1 MAIFPGSAIPS
12 GVAAYDIDQSLRFD
26 AASDAFLHFTPSS
39 PINAKTFTW
48 SGWVK
53 IGSTSVD
60 GSLFGTDTANT
71 SGRVSFNLIHY
82 SDGRIGVR
90 WVDGSGN
97 VMGGLYPAALHR
109 DPSAWF
115 HVVLSVDTTADAAH
129 NRLVLYIN
137 GVRFD
142 VNSTP
147 LSGYE
152 SIHIAPAKDAETYI
166 NNGRPLEIG
175 AWTYPGFPTTSYEFD
190 GYLSEVHFIDG
201 QALTPDYFGVAD
213 ETYGHWKPI
222 EFDVT
227 TTPKASYGTNGF
239 YLPFSGTEV
248 AAILDSSSNG
258 WAVTSAGA
266 VHSTTQKKIGT
277 SSIDLGS
284 SFSDGIYFT
293 IPDNGS
299 LQVGTGDFTWE
310 SWVYWPSYGSGAL
323 MAHGGSGVGSNSTG
337 WGITT
342 NTDGTFEMH
351 SEPSGTRFKTT
362 SAIPTNQWVHIA
374 LVRNS
379 GTAKWYINGTEDNST
394 SESSNLSSI
403 SYDMIVGRIWDST
416 TFNFGGYVDEIRFSD
431 TARYTSGFTPSTTQF
446 TSDANTLVLI
456 HSNYSPTT
464 SIGADSSGNLNTW
477 TPNNLSASDV
487 VLDSPTNNFATWNAV
502 DHSTGNAVTSEGN
515 LKFSVSSAGQSGIRG
530 NFLIPRS
537 GKWYWEAY
545 LLTNSGGSPAFG
557 VCNTKVFGVD
567 YADADGLFCF
577 RPVGNDSFRPYFVI
591 DSSDPYGSAI
601 SSSALGA
608 GDIVQILWDVDNGY
622 GYIGINNTFYGLN
635 GTTPI
640 SVNASQI
647 AAGTYAAYSVP
658 SDEDWVPYI
667 HGYNATDFAVAN
679 FGQDSSFAGNKTA
692 QNNTDSNGYG
702 DFYYAPPSGFLAL
715 CTKNLPEPAVVP
727 AEHFNTVLY
736 AGTGS
741 VQAIS
746 VGWKPDAVW
755 IKSRSD
761 AEPHNLFDAVRGDQ
775 QRLLPN
781 LTNAESTIST
791 SLTNFDVGGFT
802 VSGHDHT
809 NKAGA
814 TYVAWNW
821 KADNTSGS
829 SNTDGSITSTVA
841 ANVDAGFSIVSYTG
855 TGSAAT
861 VGHGLSSAPDLI
873 IGKKRSST
881 GRWLVYHSSN
891 TSAPETDYLTLETTE
906 ATTDNAN
913 IWNDTAPT
921 STVFSL
927 GSDGNINSSGAT
939 NIAYCFHSVD
949 GYSKFGSYTGNGS
962 SDGPF
967 VYTGFRPAY
976 VMVKRTDTVSHWQV
990 HDTARD
996 PDNVMEYQLHY
1007 NENAV
1012 DGASSAYYI
1021 DTLSNGFKLRM
1032 SHAGQNASGGTYIY
1046 MAFAEYPFKYS
1057 NARGS
1062 SYDKYT
1068 NPADAAVTV
1077 AQSLRFEDGSSAY
1090 LSRTPS
1096 ATSNQKT
1103 FTWAGW
1109 VKEGNTDSYNT
1120 LFSAGNSGSAYCS
1133 WWFNNGK
1140 LVVFSYNGGT
1150 LLSLTTTAIYRD
1162 PSAWYHVV
1170 VAFDT
1175 THATSSER
1183 IKVYV
1188 NGERVTTFD
1197 SATYPTQNL
1206 ATYVNAASTA
1216 HYVGWSEGGVDY
1228 WDGYMADVYFIDGQA
1243 LGPEH
1248 FGYKDATYGDWRPKA
1263 YADGNP
1269 EADYGSNGFH
1279 LDFQAGAIGT
1289 DRSPMGNNWTANNLA
1304 NSDVVQ
1310 DSPTNNFATYNP
1322 LSKNAS
1328 YPGTSSEGNLKQYV
1342 GGAAS
1347 TFAMQSGKWYWEMEF
1362 VDVGT
1367 FSLTGIMDSTRANTG
1382 DVAGLAYPNKGV
1394 AYVSST
1400 GYVWK
1405 DGSQV
1410 ASYATWTTG
1419 DIIGM
1424 SYDQSTQSIT
1434 FYKNGTSQG
1443 SITATSPD
1451 GSYVPYTAHPAG
1463 TGTSV
1468 ANFGQDS
1475 SFAGN
1480 KTRQSNTD
1488 DNGYGDFYYSPPTGF
1503 LALCT
1508 ANLPESAV
1516 VPGENFNTVLY
1527 TGSGITSGQTRSIS
1541 GMGFQPD
1548 FLWFI
1553 RRDFGGAGYYYRYVF
1568 DKLSG
1573 TGATKGLRTDSTS
1586 GEGMANQ
1593 SYDYLNSFD
1602 SDGFTLGATTY
1613 GSFYLDSNGASEV
1626 VWGMKGSNTS
1636 GSTNNNGSITST
1648 VSANQ
1653 DAGFSIVNYTGNSG
1667 PDTIGHGLTQ
1677 APEIIILKNKSASG
1691 QEWVVYPGVSG
1702 ISSPETKYLRLDSTG
1717 SLASTST
1724 FWNNT
1729 APTNQVF
1736 SVGDVQ
1742 PVNGAWGND
1751 YVAYCWHAISG
1762 FSKFGTYTGNGSTD
1776 GTFVYTGFRP
1786 KWIMVKRTDGDP
1798 VYAWL
1803 ILDTERDP
1811 YNVSEK
1817 TLFPHTSAAENTSL
1831 FDLDI
1836 LSNGFKWRSVQTS
1849 ENASGGTYIY
1859 MAFAEYPFKRSN
1871 AR

>member
-1 MAIFPGSAIPS
+1 MAIFPGSAIPTS
-12 GVAAYDIDQSLRFD
+12 GAEYSIDQSLRFED
-26 AASDAFLHFTPSS
+26 GSSAYLSRTPASAG
-39 PINAKTFTW
+39 NRKTMTW
-48 SGWVK
+48 STWVK
-53 IGSTSVD
+53 RGNIPVSSYYIGGGPTGAAYFVIGFSSSGVINIEEVV
-60 GSLFGTDTANT
+60 SSANT
-71 SGRVSFNLIHY
+71 FMCRTSA
-82 SDGRIGVR
+82 
-90 WVDGSGN
+90 
-97 VMGGLYPAALHR
+97 LYR
-109 DPSAWF
+109 DPSAWYHIVF
-115 HVVLSVDTTADAAH
+115 TLDTTQATSTDRMH
-129 NRLVLYIN
+129 LYVN
-137 GVRFD
+137 GVEVSYD
-142 VNSTP
+142 TYS
-147 LSGYE
+147 
-152 SIHIAPAKDAETYI
+152 APSQNMNLTYF
-166 NNGRPLEIG
+166 NNTSSEKIG
-175 AWTYPGFPTTSYEFD
+175 ASPWSYFD

-201 QALTPDYFGVAD
+201 QALTPDSFGEVD

-222 EFDVT
+222 EYT
-227 TTPKASYGTNGF
+227 GTYGTNGF
-239 YLPFSGTEV
+239 YLPFSGTFY
-248 AAILDSSSNG
+248 N
-258 WAVTSAGA
+258 
-266 VHSTTQKKIGT
+266 
-277 SSIDLGS
+277 
-284 SFSDGIYFT
+284 
-293 IPDNGS
+293 
-299 LQVGTGDFTWE
+299 
-310 SWVYWPSYGSGAL
+310 
-323 MAHGGSGVGSNSTG
+323 
-337 WGITT
+337 
-342 NTDGTFEMH
+342 
-351 SEPSGTRFKTT
+351 
-362 SAIPTNQWVHIA
+362 
-374 LVRNS
+374 
-379 GTAKWYINGTEDNST
+379 
-394 SESSNLSSI
+394 
-403 SYDMIVGRIWDST
+403 
-416 TFNFGGYVDEIRFSD
+416 
-431 TARYTSGFTPSTTQF
+431 
-446 TSDANTLVLI
+446 DA
-456 HSNYSPTT
+456 
-464 SIGADSSGNLNTW
+464 SGNGNNW
-477 TPNNLSASDV
+477 TANNLATTDV
-487 VLDSPTNNFATWNAV
+487 VLDSPTNNFATWNPLDAPPV
-502 DHSTGNAVTSEGN
+502 GTLSEGN
-515 LKFSVSSAGQSGIRG
+515 LHYYADTVTTNGALAGTIGI
-530 NFLIPRS
+530 S
-537 GKWYWEAY
+537 GKYYWEVFSSSNNQY
-545 LLTNSGGSPAFG
+545 HTE
-557 VCNTKVFGVD
+557 KVGIV
-567 YADADGLFCF
+567 ADGFSLSTYIGAEA
-577 RPVGNDSFRPYFVI
+577 VSWG
-591 DSSDPYGSAI
+591 YGSNG
-601 SSSALGA
+601 SSQYKFHNGSATYLGA
-608 GDIVQILWDVDNGY
+608 RQIGDICMIAVDTDAGKIWF
-622 GYIGINNTFYGLN
+622 GRN
-635 GTTPI
+635 GTWEESGNPATGTNAQYTNIP
-640 SVNASQI
+640 SVVRP
-647 AAGTYAAYSVP
+647 AANV
-658 SDEDWVPYI
+658 
-667 HGYNATDFAVAN
+667 YNTENGIDGCFAN